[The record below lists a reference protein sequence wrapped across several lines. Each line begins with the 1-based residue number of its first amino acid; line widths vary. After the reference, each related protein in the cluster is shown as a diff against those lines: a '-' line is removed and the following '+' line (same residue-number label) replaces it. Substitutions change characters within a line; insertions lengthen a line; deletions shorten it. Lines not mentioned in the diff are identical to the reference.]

1 MAQLEQCIG
10 KIIAAFFLLAMLGLG
25 AQPQAAELKPA
36 NVRMD
41 FIIGGKHAPWFVAL
55 EKGFY
60 AKRGLNVTIQS
71 STGSADTVRTIG
83 AGGAEKVIE
92 IELSPDERS
101 ALGRSAASVRSL
113 VDELDLAAL

>member
-1 MAQLEQCIG
+1 MMFPTKQMARISG
-10 KIIAAFFLLAMLGLG
+10 FALALVILGFGG
-25 AQPQAAELKPA
+25 AVHTAELKPA

-60 AKRGLNVTIQS
+60 TTRGLNVTIQS

-83 AGGAEKVIE
+83 SGAPTSVLLI
-92 IELSPDERS
+92 SRPRSSHARGER
-101 ALGRSAASVRSL
+101 RFRR
-113 VDELDLAAL
+113 